1 MAVTPNNNPG
11 SNPNQLNEKQLEKLI
26 TLLQKIDELTEE
38 GAINLAS
45 QLQSAGNAGK
55 ELSRLEKEWDNITS
69 DISYGTVGFRD
80 ILELISNSNEG
91 LKLSSKVYKG
101 LTSLADLLQKYQRGS
116 SNISE
121 KEIIK
126 QKELTESSKF
136 QLETANDL
144 LKSKNEE
151 LESREASNKKEEQS
165 LLKAIEALKTRRD
178 TYGISQKEESIL
190 QQNQERVKE
199 IDREYQ
205 SIEKQINKNNTIL
218 ERNNAIIKDY
228 DALFKGLELTLQDIG
243 QKIKFKNIE
252 NLDEKLKST
261 VKETLSTDEN
271 IVKINKSFNV
281 LNGLAQKAYDHQNGI
296 TELSGKEIKSL
307 VQKQE
312 YEYKSLV
319 NKEASL
325 KKEQDSL
332 QTQLNDNKALIVTT
346 KNREEELTLLKESGK
361 ITKEQETEL
370 ENIPTL
376 LQKQNKISSE
386 LNEKLDTNKKL
397 HKKIHET
404 ITDSSGAL
412 NALKNTLSKI
422 SKEDKIKSIE
432 NLDQHLKDIVEN
444 AHSTDKNLFRITK
457 SFDVINSIAQKFED
471 HQSGANKLS
480 EKEAKQLLDKL
491 ESERKRLSYRYESL
505 KLEEQELKRNEEIQ
519 KGLVIAKQQEIDNL
533 EAKSSLT
540 KDEEENLK
548 KLKVEYQGLTD
559 QQNKITED
567 LEVNRVLQEKTL
579 KFVNK
584 QNEAY
589 NTTVN
594 NLKAAKKEAENM
606 RKALGLSGLA
616 VDGIGKA
623 LGKVGLGGLAS
634 IMGLDDAKDKMK
646 EVADEITEGG
656 KKAAGLGGQF
666 QILIAGLK
674 EVGASIFKNLTDP
687 ITIVTGLVAGLTAGI
702 KGLISLFEQT
712 SKFNGDIAKTF
723 ALSATESSKIGD
735 NLRNAASSDFFM
747 SNEEAR
753 QAFDAMANATGT
765 INSAFSDGKTVSAM
779 NDMMTYAGYTA
790 EEAGEFYKLGQLN
803 NKSADEMVTSLQ
815 GQLKVL
821 QVNNKLRINEKQ
833 AVEMVAK
840 ASATVRMNLGA
851 NPKKLA
857 DAAFYASKLGMT
869 LDEIS
874 SAAEQTLNF
883 ESAIQNQL
891 EYQVLTGKE
900 INIDA
905 YQQAAA
911 SGDTAKAAEEMNR
924 ILNEQG
930 DSIKGNFFA
939 QESLAKT
946 LGISR
951 EQLMKSLEL
960 QKVQK
965 KVGGDIRDIE
975 EAINNKMKKGL
986 TFEQAAAEA
995 SKEGYESMVKQN
1007 QNAQVFSKTISE
1019 IKENFMNTIAN
1030 SQEFKDLFK
1039 QENIDKY
1046 VKFIT
1051 NDLMPAVTAVAKGF
1065 VGIIGTLK
1073 EFKEPIKWLLEH
1085 LGTISKVL
1093 LAIATVKVATNIV
1106 KGVGG
1111 LVSSIKDLA
1120 SGKFGSPGSKN
1131 NPLYVTPT
1139 GGGGLDGGGMDM
1151 DGSGKSGKTMS
1162 RRQRNIN
1169 RALKTGLGI
1178 AAAYTAYNALSG
1190 KNAEDFSQDEV
1201 QSYMQQTGI
1210 QDEGQA
1216 REQMASQ
1223 QYQTGSKYGDLG
1235 IAGAEAISAASINT
1249 GKSVASTSPKPISQ
1263 SKNQMSA
1270 YKAARAQGA
1279 TATQA
1284 LQQARQVKPE
1294 KGMFGKAFDFM
1305 SDMGSSVLKK
1315 TGLTDI
1321 AKQAKGFLQ
1330 NPIVKGIGK
1339 ALGPIL
1345 SAVLGVMDIQAIISD
1360 AKMRSS
1366 AGEKV
1371 DTGKLGKRI
1380 IQSGADTVLKTIL
1393 WAIPGVGQ
1401 AIASADL
1408 ALGWMGFSPLRW
1420 ATDNLVDLIPDSA
1433 FKGLGDLAIGK
1444 QQQAQQVEDGSL
1456 NPNGGPVVSTF
1467 QKGELT
1473 PVMQGIK
1480 EDNVYMTTNKP
1491 VQQVSDGYYGRSS
1504 QDNSAVITAI
1514 NKLTEVIMANSGKE
1528 IVMQMNGQTVGKVLT
1543 PIMTPGMVREIN
1555 NTTVL
1560 V

>member
-1 MAVTPNNNPG
+1 MATTPN

-26 TLLQKIDELTEE
+26 YLLQKIDELTEE

-55 ELSRLEKEWDNITS
+55 ELDRLKKEWNYITG
-69 DISYGTVGFRD
+69 DISHGAVGFRE
-80 ILELISNSNEG
+80 ILEIINDSNEG

-101 LTSLADLLQKYQRGS
+101 FVSLADLLQKYQRGS
-116 SNISE
+116 SNVSE
-121 KEIIK
+121 KEIINR
-126 QKELTESSKF
+126 KELLEGSKIE
-136 QLETANDL
+136 LETANKL
-144 LKSKNEE
+144 LESKNKE
-151 LESREASNKKEEQS
+151 LESSKVKKKEEKDSLDQS
-165 LLKAIEALKTRRD
+165 IKALEIKLKREGKDLK
-178 TYGISQKEESIL
+178 QNPIL
-190 QQNQERVKE
+190 QQQRERVKE

-205 SIEKQINKNNTIL
+205 SIGKQIEKNNTIL
-218 ERNNAIIKDY
+218 ERNTAIIKDY
-228 DALFKGLELTLQDIG
+228 DVLFTDLELTLQDIG

-346 KNREEELTLLKESGK
+346 KQREEELKLLEQDDRL
-361 ITKEQETEL
+361 TKEQRIEL
-370 ENIPTL
+370 ENIPSL

-386 LNEKLDTNKKL
+386 LNEKLETNSKL
-397 HKKIHET
+397 QEKIHET

-432 NLDQHLKDIVEN
+432 NLNQHLKEIVEN

-519 KGLVIAKQQEIDNL
+519 KSLVIAKQQKIEELEIK
-533 EAKSSLT
+533 AKTENLT
-540 KDEEENLK
+540 KEEEENLK
-548 KLKVEYQGLTD
+548 KLKVEYQGLTN
-559 QQNKITED
+559 QQNKINDD
-567 LEVNRVLQEKTL
+567 LEVNRILQEKTSEII
-579 KFVNK
+579 NK

-634 IMGLDDAKDKMK
+634 IMGLDEAKEKMK

-666 QILIAGLK
+666 RILIAGLK
-674 EVGASIFKNLTDP
+674 EVGASILKNLTDP
-687 ITIVTGLVAGLTAGI
+687 VVIVTGLVAGLTAGI

-712 SKFNGDIAKTF
+712 AKFNGDIAKTF

-765 INSAFSDGKTVSAM
+765 INSAFSDGKTASAM

-790 EEAGEFYKLGQLN
+790 ESAGELYKLGQLN

-911 SGDTAKAAEEMNR
+911 SGDAAAASKELNR
-924 ILNEQG
+924 LLEEQG
-930 DSIKGNFFA
+930 GNIEGNFFA
-939 QESLAKT
+939 QEALAKT

-951 EQLMKSLEL
+951 EQMMKSLEL
-960 QKVQK
+960 QKIQK
-965 KVGGDIRDIE
+965 KVGGDVAQIE
-975 EAINNKMKKGL
+975 SAINRKMKEGL

-995 SKEGYESMVKQN
+995 SKEGYQSMVDQN
-1007 QNAQVFSKTISE
+1007 KNAEVFSRTISK
-1019 IKENFMNTIAN
+1019 IKEIFMNTIAS
-1030 SQEFKDLFK
+1030 SQGFKNLLSK
-1039 QENIDKY
+1039 ENIDKF
-1046 VKFIT
+1046 VDTIKTKVIPFVEKAGKLIGKLIDPD
-1051 NDLMPAVTAVAKGF
+1051 NIDKLVAK
-1065 VGIIGTLK
+1065 
-1073 EFKEPIKWLLEH
+1073 FKEIGAILKIAGTVIAGIAALKLAQGIKNLIM
-1085 LGTISKVL
+1085 GQRGS
-1093 LAIATVKVATNIV
+1093 
-1106 KGVGG
+1106 
-1111 LVSSIKDLA
+1111 
-1120 SGKFGSPGSKN
+1120 SPG
-1131 NPLYVTPT
+1131 NPLFVEMAGGGGM
-1139 GGGGLDGGGMDM
+1139 GGGGLGTPGGGTSMM
-1151 DGSGKSGKTMS
+1151 SNVLKGASNLVGGKNTMVG
-1162 RRQRNIN
+1162 RGLRNLTASVIKSN
-1169 RALKTGLGI
+1169 RAGGMMANVASKVLPKAVSTTLGTVSKL
-1178 AAAYTAYNALSG
+1178 AAPATALA
-1190 KNAEDFSQDEV
+1190 
-1201 QSYMQQTGI
+1201 M
-1210 QDEGQA
+1210 
-1216 REQMASQ
+1216 
-1223 QYQTGSKYGDLG
+1223 
-1235 IAGAEAISAASINT
+1235 T
-1249 GKSVASTSPKPISQ
+1249 GKGLYDSLADERLRDTGVGGFFEQLGGTGMHILDTATFGATKWLGNKAGISIPGMDTDDVA
-1263 SKNQMSA
+1263 
-1270 YKAARAQGA
+1270 AARAI
-1279 TATQA
+1279 
-1284 LQQARQVKPE
+1284 
-1294 KGMFGKAFDFM
+1294 FH
-1305 SDMGSSVLKK
+1305 
-1315 TGLTDI
+1315 
-1321 AKQAKGFLQ
+1321 
-1330 NPIVKGIGK
+1330 
-1339 ALGPIL
+1339 
-1345 SAVLGVMDIQAIISD
+1345 
-1360 AKMRSS
+1360 
-1366 AGEKV
+1366 
-1371 DTGKLGKRI
+1371 
-1380 IQSGADTVLKTIL
+1380 QSGRDPDNSRTPMGLDNKQLIQDIL
-1393 WAIPGVGQ
+1393 ANP
-1401 AIASADL
+1401 SAYPE
-1408 ALGWMGFSPLRW
+1408 GI
-1420 ATDNLVDLIPDSA
+1420 VE
-1433 FKGLGDLAIGK
+1433 
-1444 QQQAQQVEDGSL
+1444 QAQNVNVEEIEDGRL

-1467 QKGELT
+1467 QKGELV
-1473 PVMQGIK
+1473 PIMQGIK

-1491 VQQVSDGYYGRSS
+1491 VAQVQDGYYGRAS
-1504 QDNSAVITAI
+1504 QDNSAVIAAI
-1514 NKLTEVIMANSGKE
+1514 KELAGVFAANNNKE
-1528 IVMQMNGQTVGKVLT
+1528 ITLEMNGQKVGKVLT
-1543 PIMTPGMVREIN
+1543 PIMANPLVRQMNIDS
-1555 NTTVL
+1555 VL
-1560 V
+1560 T

>member
-1 MAVTPNNNPG
+1 MATTPNSNPG
-11 SNPNQLNEKQLEKLI
+11 SAPNQLSEKQLEKLI

-55 ELSRLEKEWDNITS
+55 ELSRLEKEWDDITGN
-69 DISYGTVGFRD
+69 ISYGTVGFRK
-80 ILELISNSNEG
+80 ILEIITDSNEG
-91 LKLSSKVYKG
+91 LRLSSKVYKG
-101 LTSLADLLQKYQRGS
+101 FVSLADLLQKYQRGS

-121 KEIIK
+121 KEIINR
-126 QKELTESSKF
+126 KEILEGSKF
-136 QLETANDL
+136 ELETANDL
-144 LKSKNEE
+144 LNSRKQEQENAKTTLANDKQKNIQQLQSYNERKRQ
-151 LESREASNKKEEQS
+151 LESIDKNSRSPAQRNELINVRKELS
-165 LLKAIEALKTRRD
+165 KL
-178 TYGISQKEESIL
+178 S
-190 QQNQERVKE
+190 
-199 IDREYQ
+199 REYV
-205 SIEKQINKNNTIL
+205 SIENKIITNNKSLSKT
-218 ERNNAIIKDY
+218 EEIIKQNTATIKEY
-228 DALFKGLELTLQDIG
+228 DALFKGIEITLQDIG

-332 QTQLNDNKALIVTT
+332 QTQLNDNKALIATT
-346 KNREEELTLLKESGK
+346 EQREKELTLLK
-361 ITKEQETEL
+361 KEQRITEEQEAEL
-370 ENIPTL
+370 ENIPSL
-376 LQKQNKISSE
+376 LQKQNKISAE
-386 LNEKLDTNKKL
+386 LNEKLETNKKL
-397 HKKIHET
+397 QEKIHET

-444 AHSTDKNLFRITK
+444 AQSTDKNLFKITK

-519 KGLVIAKQQEIDNL
+519 KGLVIAKQQKIEELEI
-533 EAKSSLT
+533 EAKTRNLT
-540 KDEEENLK
+540 KEEKENLK

-559 QQNKITED
+559 QQNKINDD
-567 LEVNRVLQEKTL
+567 LEVNRILQEKTL
-579 KFVNK
+579 EFVNK

-594 NLKAAKKEAENM
+594 NIKAAKKEAENM

-623 LGKVGLGGLAS
+623 FSKLGLGGLAS
-634 IMGLDDAKDKMK
+634 AMGLDEAKEKMK
-646 EVADEITEGG
+646 EVANEITEGG
-656 KKAAGLGGQF
+656 KKAAGLSGQF
-666 QILIAGLK
+666 RILVAGLK
-674 EVGASIFKNLTDP
+674 EVGTSILKNLTDP
-687 ITIVTGLVAGLTAGI
+687 VTIVTGLVAGLTAGV
-702 KGLISLFEQT
+702 KGLISLFEKT
-712 SKFNGDIAKTF
+712 SKFNGDIAKSF
-723 ALSATESSKIGD
+723 ALSAEESSKIGD
-735 NLRNAASSDFFM
+735 NLRNAANSDFFM

-753 QAFDAMANATGT
+753 KAFDAMANATGT

-790 EEAGEFYKLGQLN
+790 ESAGELYKLGQLN

-840 ASATVRMNLGA
+840 ASASVRMNLGA

-869 LDEIS
+869 LDEIA

-911 SGDTAKAAEEMNR
+911 SGDAAAASKELNR
-924 ILNEQG
+924 ILEEQG
-930 DSIKGNFFA
+930 GNIKGNIFA
-939 QESLAKT
+939 QEALAKT

-951 EQLMKSLEL
+951 EQMMKSLEL

-965 KVGGDIRDIE
+965 KVGGDIAQIE

-995 SKEGYESMVKQN
+995 SKEGYQSMVDQN
-1007 QNAQVFSKTISE
+1007 KNAEAFSRTISK
-1019 IKENFMNTIAN
+1019 IKEIFMNTIAS
-1030 SQEFKDLFK
+1030 SQGFKNLLSK
-1039 QENIDKY
+1039 ENIDKF
-1046 VKFIT
+1046 VDTIKTKVIPFVEKAGKLIGKLIDPD
-1051 NDLMPAVTAVAKGF
+1051 NIDKLVAK
-1065 VGIIGTLK
+1065 
-1073 EFKEPIKWLLEH
+1073 FKEI
-1085 LGTISKVL
+1085 G
-1093 LAIATVKVATNIV
+1093 AILKVAGTVIAGIAAL
-1106 KGVGG
+1106 KLAQG
-1111 LVSSIKDLA
+1111 IKNLIMGQRG
-1120 SGKFGSPGSKN
+1120 SSPG
-1131 NPLYVTPT
+1131 NPLFVEMAGGGGM
-1139 GGGGLDGGGMDM
+1139 GGGGLGTPGGGTSLMSNVLK
-1151 DGSGKSGKTMS
+1151 GASNLVGGKNTMVG
-1162 RRQRNIN
+1162 RGLRNLTASVIKSN
-1169 RALKTGLGI
+1169 RAGGIMANVASKVLPKAVSTTLG
-1178 AAAYTAYNALSG
+1178 
-1190 KNAEDFSQDEV
+1190 
-1201 QSYMQQTGI
+1201 
-1210 QDEGQA
+1210 
-1216 REQMASQ
+1216 
-1223 QYQTGSKYGDLG
+1223 
-1235 IAGAEAISAASINT
+1235 AISKFAAPATALAMT
-1249 GKSVASTSPKPISQ
+1249 GKGLYDSLADKRLRDTGVGGFFEQLGGTGMHILDTATFGATKWLGNKAGISIPGMDTDDVA
-1263 SKNQMSA
+1263 
-1270 YKAARAQGA
+1270 AARAI
-1279 TATQA
+1279 
-1284 LQQARQVKPE
+1284 
-1294 KGMFGKAFDFM
+1294 FH
-1305 SDMGSSVLKK
+1305 
-1315 TGLTDI
+1315 
-1321 AKQAKGFLQ
+1321 
-1330 NPIVKGIGK
+1330 
-1339 ALGPIL
+1339 
-1345 SAVLGVMDIQAIISD
+1345 
-1360 AKMRSS
+1360 
-1366 AGEKV
+1366 
-1371 DTGKLGKRI
+1371 
-1380 IQSGADTVLKTIL
+1380 QSGRDPDNSRTPMGLDNKQLIQDIL
-1393 WAIPGVGQ
+1393 ANP
-1401 AIASADL
+1401 SAYPE
-1408 ALGWMGFSPLRW
+1408 GI
-1420 ATDNLVDLIPDSA
+1420 VE
-1433 FKGLGDLAIGK
+1433 
-1444 QQQAQQVEDGSL
+1444 QAQNVNVEEIEDGRL

-1467 QKGELT
+1467 QKGELV

-1491 VQQVSDGYYGRSS
+1491 AQVEDGFFGRMFRNNSDS
-1504 QDNSAVITAI
+1504 QVAAALDRFTAALNNSDKT
-1514 NKLTEVIMANSGKE
+1514 LTIVMDGKE
-1528 IVMQMNGQTVGKVLT
+1528 VGKVLV
-1543 PIMTPGMVREIN
+1543 PVMTKGLVENIN
-1555 NTTVL
+1555 KTAVL
-1560 V
+1560 T